1 MKIKNLLFGIGI
13 VCAGAIFMNATAQE
27 KSVIE
32 IFQLASEPI
41 IDGELDAVWEAMP
54 VHSVNQLE
62 AGGTRDG
69 NADYD
74 PTFRAGWKNNKLFF
88 YFDIKDDVHIFAP
101 TANAWWQDYV
111 IVFLNFSPTHETD
124 VDYGDIPAWWFRT
137 TFPEEG
143 KEAIGGG
150 RGPIG
155 WPGFDDFPAYDLAYK
170 LVSGGYILEIVFDL
184 NDANWEAPQAL
195 AEGVTFGFDI
205 EAGDVDVVPADT
217 DPRKHQVFWS
227 KDGNDSGW
235 DNLTALGVAVVRNE
249 ILETNIAKPN
259 LEAGVKMYPN
269 PAQNTLY
276 FQNIES
282 VNRITISNLTGQIV
296 KVVDARNS
304 SSVDISEL
312 NTGIY
317 LVTFEGSTRNTQKLI
332 VR

>member
-1 MKIKNLLFGIGI
+1 
-13 VCAGAIFMNATAQE
+13 
-27 KSVIE
+27 
-32 IFQLASEPI
+32 
-41 IDGELDAVWEAMP
+41 
-54 VHSVNQLE
+54 
-62 AGGTRDG
+62 
-69 NADYD
+69 
-74 PTFRAGWKNNKLFF
+74 
-88 YFDIKDDVHIFAP
+88 
-101 TANAWWQDYV
+101 
-111 IVFLNFSPTHETD
+111 
-124 VDYGDIPAWWFRT
+124 
-137 TFPEEG
+137 
-143 KEAIGGG
+143 
-150 RGPIG
+150 
-155 WPGFDDFPAYDLAYK
+155 
-170 LVSGGYILEIVFDL
+170 
-184 NDANWEAPQAL
+184 L